1 MHRRNFIPA
10 AAILCLL
17 FVVSAF
23 VFPHP
28 GEEGGDGLLVKAL
41 PLPGEGARD
50 FEVAAVVGEEI
61 KKIRLSD
68 FHGKW
73 VYLTFIPAAFTFV

>member
-28 GEEGGDGLLVKAL
+28 GEEGGDG
-41 PLPGEGARD
+41 RD

-61 KKIRLSD
+61 EKIRLSD